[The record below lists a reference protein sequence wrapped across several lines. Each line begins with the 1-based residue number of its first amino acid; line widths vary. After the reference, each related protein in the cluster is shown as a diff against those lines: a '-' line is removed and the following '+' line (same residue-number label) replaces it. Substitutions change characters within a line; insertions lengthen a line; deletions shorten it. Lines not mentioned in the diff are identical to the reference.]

1 MNALRR
7 LLFPN
12 AAPPRRPDE
21 MRPGACYVHD
31 GARGALELA
40 RVLDCATDRLGVSH
54 VRFELIYRY
63 RHKTMSAGERTLAL
77 ATFTRRFPRLLDPDE
92 ARAL

>member
-1 MNALRR
+1 MTALHR
-7 LLFPN
+7 LLFPHA
-12 AAPPRRPDE
+12 AAPPRPVE
-21 MRPGACYVHD
+21 MRPGAVYVHE

-40 RVLDCATDRLGVSH
+40 RVIDCATDRGGVSH

-77 ATFTRRFPRLLDPDE
+77 AAFTRRFPRPLDGDE
-92 ARAL
+92 ARP

>member
-1 MNALRR
+1 MAALHRF
-7 LLFPN
+7 LFPN
-12 AAPPRRPDE
+12 AAAPPRPDE
-21 MRPGACYVHD
+21 LRPGAFYVHE

-40 RVLDCATDRLGVSH
+40 CIIDCATDRLGVSH

-77 ATFTRRFPRLLDPDE
+77 AAFARRFPRALDGDDP
-92 ARAL
+92 RL